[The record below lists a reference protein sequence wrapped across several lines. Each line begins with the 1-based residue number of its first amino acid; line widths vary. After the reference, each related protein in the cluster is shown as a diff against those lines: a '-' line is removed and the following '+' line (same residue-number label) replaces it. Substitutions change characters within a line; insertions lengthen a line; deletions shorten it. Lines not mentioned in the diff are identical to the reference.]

1 MLLYISDVKEDIYIA
16 ERNSFI
22 KAAPSFI
29 YVGEKDPLCHTAC
42 GRTETL
48 WVGRPSSLDPQK
60 PHSLPK
66 FSVFANSIDM
76 HKLRYSHEQCGCK
89 YCILSKKYFFTHI
102 YRNKI
107 HFLPSPLGEG
117 SVMAAGSRQVGLFR
131 KSSFFFG
138 LFSRKPRD
146 QQAL

>member
-48 WVGRPSSLDPQK
+48 WAR
-60 PHSLPK
+60 
-66 FSVFANSIDM
+66 
-76 HKLRYSHEQCGCK
+76 
-89 YCILSKKYFFTHI
+89 
-102 YRNKI
+102 
-107 HFLPSPLGEG
+107 
-117 SVMAAGSRQVGLFR
+117 
-131 KSSFFFG
+131 
-138 LFSRKPRD
+138 
-146 QQAL
+146 QALVTRPAEVP